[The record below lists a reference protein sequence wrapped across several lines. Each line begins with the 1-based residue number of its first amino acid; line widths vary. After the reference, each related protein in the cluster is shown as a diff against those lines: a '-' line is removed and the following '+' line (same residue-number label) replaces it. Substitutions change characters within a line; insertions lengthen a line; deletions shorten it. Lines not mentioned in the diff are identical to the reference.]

1 MGKSSKKLSD
11 VPTAKALLNI
21 AGAVPTSGSNK
32 DLISAAISSA
42 DFSNPETVNRM
53 AGTIFGGQ
61 TPGTFS
67 AQKAPNRY
75 TQQGAYAVQIPE
87 AVDMPTSTPAAAP
100 TAVTTPAPAAAKPAA
115 VTTKNVAQGRGGTWK
130 QG

>member
-1 MGKSSKKLSD
+1 MGKSNKKLSD

-21 AGAVPTSGSNK
+21 AGAIPTSGANK
-32 DLISAAISSA
+32 DLAAAAINSA
-42 DFSNPETVNRM
+42 DFSNPETIHRM

-75 TQQGAYAVQIPE
+75 TQQGAYGVSIPE
-87 AVDMPTSTPAAAP
+87 
-100 TAVTTPAPAAAKPAA
+100 
-115 VTTKNVAQGRGGTWK
+115 
-130 QG
+130 